1 MRSIT
6 FSGKGFVDKPANPD
20 SIIFTKQK
28 IDEIFAKKNDDLSNS
43 GVILNKSTS
52 NDAEN
57 ITMSENLEKEIAD
70 LSTKIDTITAG
81 CAETVKEAHS
91 LADELKESN
100 RTLETSLAEANATVA
115 ELQSQ
120 LEAMKTEHE
129 TVLSSLKSEAEAAA
143 TAAEEAKGTV
153 DEQLA
158 QAKTEIEALN
168 ETLAGYKKKEEEMA
182 MKEKIMKRKASLI
195 DAGLEDEAASAAVE
209 KFESLDDES
218 FENMISVIAAMKPS
232 EDMKMKKKEEEE
244 AMMLKKKMASED
256 EAVSALEEVEAE
268 ETVEL
273 SVGSDETES
282 QADSIR
288 AELVEFV
295 SARLNKNS

>member
-1 MRSIT
+1 M
-6 FSGKGFVDKPANPD
+6 KN
-20 SIIFTKQK
+20 IFKF
-28 IDEIFAKKNDDLSNS
+28 IFACLL
-43 GVILNKSTS
+43 VTITS
-52 NDAEN
+52 CNDAIDITQPGRLGAEN
-57 ITMSENLEKEIAD
+57 AFRNVAD
-70 LSTKIDTITAG
+70 
-81 CAETVKEAHS
+81 
-91 LADELKESN
+91 
-100 RTLETSLAEANATVA
+100 
-115 ELQSQ
+115 LQSQ
-120 LEAMKTEHE
+120 LESLRTQHE
-129 TVLSSLKSEAEAAA
+129 EALSALKNEADAAA
-143 TAAEEAKGTV
+143 TAATEAKTSIE
-153 DEQLA
+153 EQLT

-182 MKEKIMKRKASLI
+182 MKEKMMKRKASLLE
-195 DAGLEDEAASAAVE
+195 AGLEEEAATAALE
-209 KFESLDDES
+209 KFENLDDES

-244 AMMLKKKMASED
+244 AMMPKKKMASED